1 MQLSPHSEFSKLK
14 LAKSYYYPAYYLILQ
29 TKPGSSLV
37 ESPDSPELEIFKVQS
52 EATLKLRAEYLY
64 LRGLENLY
72 VSRKYEQARNLFEEA
87 MKMREDKLSWVVRCI
102 C

>member
-1 MQLSPHSEFSKLK
+1 
-14 LAKSYYYPAYYLILQ
+14 LQ

-52 EATLKLRAEYLY
+52 EAALKLRAEYLY
-64 LRGLENLY
+64 LRGIENLF

-87 MKMREDKLSWVVRCI
+87 MKMREDKL
-102 C
+102 